1 MSEQKTYAWAA
12 PYAGLDDNALKA
24 LGNPGLLRRARKDTV
39 TEVSHDAKG
48 AVLDV
53 SGVTVRVDGRGPAAV
68 SCDCPTAGVCQH
80 VLTACLWAIE
90 VAPEVA
96 PAGAGQSGA
105 GQSGAEQ
112 AGSASVVAQSVPR
125 SAGASTESGGT
136 GEPGAGAPGVSG
148 APGASAGYGS
158 AGSGAT
164 AAGSG
169 ASSKRGP
176 SPAVLKRRREA
187 LAEVRDVVGRLMSG
201 GLSHLG
207 SDDAES
213 LTALAGR
220 VRVAGFD
227 QVAPEQIGNVR
238 FDGLIRV
245 AGGLVAGLAG
255 RDDAVTESDL
265 LDVLAEIWA
274 MCEVL
279 ERAADPASGGIAAGG
294 ITASGTAAAGVTV
307 AGSAAS
313 GTAAAGVTVGGSA
326 AGGTAAVGSGEP
338 STPSGVA
345 AGRTAGSGTG
355 TVTVGKS
362 PRSGKSAAGPGKS
375 ADDEA
380 DLARWVP
387 LGARWW
393 TSQSGSRGLAYLGW
407 DAETEAGAHSV
418 ADAGQV
424 RQVVTGR
431 PSGTDP
437 RFQRSWTSP
446 LLWNRSLSTLCEGA
460 FSLTRVRTKPD
471 GGLGA
476 GGSPVLQRLEGDGFD
491 LEELRVIAER
501 TGAGVQPRDVVGFG
515 RRPANV
521 RLVLVRDV
529 GEVGIDEVRQ
539 ELTLSVVTSEGD
551 SRLLRLPVAGEQ
563 AVQTLL
569 SVRSKLVA
577 VTIERREERD
587 EPVGLFVRDKKGVIR
602 LVSPTITP
610 AWSLESNYWDFW
622 RRRLRKLKAQ
632 ASSAKT
638 VRPAPAPPVPVRRVT
653 QLLGDVLLAAAAT
666 GRPALTTRQRSDVE
680 QARTL
685 ARDLGLTTL
694 ERTAQGLLAGD
705 LTPPA
710 VLHAAFVVS
719 RARAVADVAG

>member
-1 MSEQKTYAWAA
+1 MSDRKTYAWAA
-12 PYAGLDDNALKA
+12 PYAGLDDDALKA
-24 LGNPGLLRRARKDTV
+24 LGNAGLLRRARKDTV
-39 TEVSHDAKG
+39 TEVSYDAKG

-53 SGVTVRVDGRGPAAV
+53 SGVSVRVDGRGPAAV
-68 SCDCPTAGVCQH
+68 ACDCPTAGVCQH
-80 VLTACLWAIE
+80 VVAACLWVTG
-90 VAPEVA
+90 VAPDVA
-96 PAGAGQSGA
+96 PAGADAGA
-105 GQSGAEQ
+105 
-112 AGSASVVAQSVPR
+112 VVAQSVPR
-125 SAGASTESGGT
+125 
-136 GEPGAGAPGVSG
+136 
-148 APGASAGYGS
+148 
-158 AGSGAT
+158 

-169 ASSKRGP
+169 AVPGGETTGRAP

-207 SDDAES
+207 ADDAES

-227 QVAPEQIGNVR
+227 QVAPELVGNVR
-238 FDGLIRV
+238 FDGLVRV

-265 LDVLAEIWA
+265 LDAFAEIWA

-279 ERAADPASGGIAAGG
+279 ERAGDPAGTAGAGAAGARPAPASGATAGAAGAAADVSGAAGG
-294 ITASGTAAAGVTV
+294 AVTGGAATGRAVTGRGR
-307 AGSAAS
+307 GSDK
-313 GTAAAGVTVGGSA
+313 G
-326 AGGTAAVGSGEP
+326 
-338 STPSGVA
+338 
-345 AGRTAGSGTG
+345 
-355 TVTVGKS
+355 
-362 PRSGKSAAGPGKS
+362 
-375 ADDEA
+375 ADDEI
-380 DLARWVP
+380 DLPRWVP

-407 DAETEAGAHSV
+407 DTETEAGAP
-418 ADAGQV
+418 ATTDAGQV

-431 PSGTDP
+431 PSGSDP

-460 FSLTRVRTKPD
+460 FALTQVRTKPD

-476 GGSPVLQRLEGDGFD
+476 GGTPVLQRLEGDGFD

-501 TGAGVQPRDVVGFG
+501 TGAGVRPRDVVGFG

-539 ELTLSVVTSEGD
+539 ELTLSVVTSDGD
-551 SRLLRLPVAGEQ
+551 TRQLRLPAAGEQ

-569 SVRSKLVA
+569 SVRSRLVA

-587 EPVGLFVRDKKGVIR
+587 EPVGLFVRDKGAIR

-610 AWSLESNYWDFW
+610 AWSLENSYWDFW
-622 RRRLRKLKAQ
+622 RKRIRKLKAQ
-632 ASSAKT
+632 ASSAKS
-638 VRPAPAPPVPVRRVT
+638 VRPSTAPPPPVRRVT
-653 QLLGDVLLAAAAT
+653 LLLGDVLLAAAAT
-666 GRPALTTRQRSDVE
+666 GRPALTVRQRSDVE
-680 QARTL
+680 QARVL
-685 ARDLGLTTL
+685 ARDLGLATL
-694 ERTAQGLLAGD
+694 ERTAQSLLAGE

-710 VLHAAFVVS
+710 VLHAAFVVG

>member
-1 MSEQKTYAWAA
+1 MSDKKTYAWAA
-12 PYAGLDDNALKA
+12 PYAGLDDDALKA

-39 TEVSHDAKG
+39 TEVSYDAKG

-80 VLTACLWAIE
+80 VLTACLWAVE
-90 VAPEVA
+90 VAPEA
-96 PAGAGQSGA
+96 PAESPTLDSSQS
-105 GQSGAEQ
+105 
-112 AGSASVVAQSVPR
+112 GSASPGSASPGSAPSGSASSGSASPAAGSPGAGLVVAQSAPR
-125 SAGASTESGGT
+125 TGGQ
-136 GEPGAGAPGVSG
+136 
-148 APGASAGYGS
+148 
-158 AGSGAT
+158 
-164 AAGSG
+164 AAGSDAAG
-169 ASSKRGP
+169 LAGTAATRAP
-176 SPAVLKRRREA
+176 SPAVVKRRREA

-207 SDDAES
+207 TDDAES

-227 QVAPEQIGNVR
+227 QVASDQVGNVR
-238 FDGLIRV
+238 FHGLVRV
-245 AGGLVAGLAG
+245 AGGLVTGLAG
-255 RDDAVTESDL
+255 RDDAVNESDL
-265 LDVLAEIWA
+265 LDTLAEIWA

-279 ERAADPASGGIAAGG
+279 ERAADPAGGG
-294 ITASGTAAAGVTV
+294 TAS
-307 AGSAAS
+307 AGSASAGSAS
-313 GTAAAGVTVGGSA
+313 AGSASARASAVSGANQAGTANSAGASA
-326 AGGTAAVGSGEP
+326 
-338 STPSGVA
+338 
-345 AGRTAGSGTG
+345 
-355 TVTVGKS
+355 
-362 PRSGKSAAGPGKS
+362 RSGPGRGAGAGKGT
-375 ADDEA
+375 DDEV
-380 DLARWVP
+380 DVPRWVP

-407 DAETEAGAHSV
+407 DAETEVGAHSV
-418 ADAGQV
+418 RDAGQV

-446 LLWNRSLSTLCEGA
+446 LLWNRSLSTLCEGRFA
-460 FSLTRVRTKPD
+460 LTKVRTKPD

-476 GGSPVLQRLEGDGFD
+476 GGTPVLQRLEGDGFD
-491 LEELRVIAER
+491 LDELRVIAER

-539 ELTLSVVTSEGD
+539 ELTLAVVTSEGD

-569 SVRSKLVA
+569 SVRAKLVA
-577 VTIERREERD
+577 MTIEQREERD
-587 EPVGLFVRDKKGVIR
+587 EPVGLFVRDKKGAIR

-610 AWSLESNYWDFW
+610 AWSLESSYWDFW

-638 VRPAPAPPVPVRRVT
+638 VRPAPAPPAPVRRVT
-653 QLLGDVLLAAAAT
+653 LLLGDVLLAAAAT

-694 ERTAQGLLAGD
+694 ERTAQGLLASD

-710 VLHAAFVVS
+710 VLHAAFVVG

>member
-1 MSEQKTYAWAA
+1 MSDRKTYAWAA
-12 PYAGLDDNALKA
+12 PYAGLDDDALKA
-24 LGNPGLLRRARKDTV
+24 LGNAGLLRRARKDIV
-39 TEVSHDAKG
+39 TEVSYDAKG

-53 SGVTVRVDGRGPAAV
+53 SGISVRVDGRGPAAV
-68 SCDCPTAGVCQH
+68 ACDCPTAGVCQH
-80 VLTACLWAIE
+80 VVAACLWATG
-90 VAPEVA
+90 VAPDVA
-96 PAGAGQSGA
+96 PASADPGTGTGAGAGTGRGTAAGRETGAAAIVAQSMPRA
-105 GQSGAEQ
+105 
-112 AGSASVVAQSVPR
+112 AGSATGPGGSAA
-125 SAGASTESGGT
+125 AGAVAAGGT
-136 GEPGAGAPGVSG
+136 ETAGRA
-148 APGASAGYGS
+148 
-158 AGSGAT
+158 
-164 AAGSG
+164 
-169 ASSKRGP
+169 P

-207 SDDAES
+207 ADDAES

-227 QVAPEQIGNVR
+227 QVAPELVGNVR
-238 FDGLIRV
+238 FDGLVRV

-265 LDVLAEIWA
+265 LDAFAEIWA

-279 ERAADPASGGIAAGG
+279 ERAADPAGPVRPSGAVSGGPGNAAG
-294 ITASGTAAAGVTV
+294 ASGRAVTGRP
-307 AGSAAS
+307 ATGR
-313 GTAAAGVTVGGSA
+313 GGS
-326 AGGTAAVGSGEP
+326 GKGS
-338 STPSGVA
+338 
-345 AGRTAGSGTG
+345 
-355 TVTVGKS
+355 
-362 PRSGKSAAGPGKS
+362 
-375 ADDEA
+375 DDEI
-380 DLARWVP
+380 DLPRWVP

-407 DAETEAGAHSV
+407 DSETEAGAP
-418 ADAGQV
+418 ATTDAGQV

-431 PSGTDP
+431 PSGSDP

-460 FSLTRVRTKPD
+460 FALTQVRTKPD

-476 GGSPVLQRLEGDGFD
+476 GGTPVLQRLEGDGFD
-491 LEELRVIAER
+491 LDELRVIAER
-501 TGAGVQPRDVVGFG
+501 TGAGGRPRDVVGFG

-539 ELTLSVVTSEGD
+539 ELTLSVVTSDGD
-551 SRLLRLPVAGEQ
+551 TRQLRLPAAGEQ

-569 SVRSKLVA
+569 SVRARLVA

-587 EPVGLFVRDKKGVIR
+587 EPVGLFVRDKGAIR

-610 AWSLESNYWDFW
+610 AWSLENSYWDFW
-622 RRRLRKLKAQ
+622 RKRIRKLKAQ
-632 ASSAKT
+632 ASSAKA
-638 VRPAPAPPVPVRRVT
+638 VRPPTAAPPPVRRVT
-653 QLLGDVLLAAAAT
+653 LLLGDVLLAAAAT
-666 GRPALTTRQRSDVE
+666 GRPVLTVRQRSDVE
-680 QARTL
+680 QARVL
-685 ARDLGLTTL
+685 ARDLGLATL
-694 ERTAQGLLAGD
+694 ERTAQGLLVGD

-710 VLHAAFVVS
+710 VLHAAFVVG